1 MPAPANSLDVKIR
14 RALREDAAAIARL
27 SGQLGYPATS
37 EQIRSRFAVLE
48 PDPKV
53 AILVAELAGAVVGW
67 VQLLDQQILET
78 GSRVEVAA
86 LVVDET
92 VRGSGIGR
100 RLMERAEEWAR
111 ERGYN
116 TVQLR
121 SNVTRAAAHAFYERL
136 GYKHIKTSKTFRK
149 LI

>member
-1 MPAPANSLDVKIR
+1 MSAPANSLDVKIR

-37 EQIRSRFAVLE
+37 EQILERFAVLE

-100 RLMERAEEWAR
+100 CLMERAEEWAR

>member
-1 MPAPANSLDVKIR
+1 M
-14 RALREDAAAIARL
+14 
-27 SGQLGYPATS
+27 
-37 EQIRSRFAVLE
+37 
-48 PDPKV
+48 
-53 AILVAELAGAVVGW
+53 GW

-100 RLMERAEEWAR
+100 CLMERAEEWAR

>member
-1 MPAPANSLDVKIR
+1 MRAPANSPDVKIR
-14 RALREDAAAIARL
+14 LARPEDAAAIALL
-27 SGQLGYPATS
+27 SGQLGYPATPT
-37 EQIRSRFAVLE
+37 QIQDRFALLE
-48 PDPKV
+48 RDARV
-53 AILVAELAGAVVGW
+53 AIFVAELAGAVVGW

-92 VRGSGIGR
+92 VRRSGIGR
-100 RLMERAEEWAR
+100 RLMERAEEWTR

-121 SNVTRAAAHAFYERL
+121 SNVTRAAAHTFYERL

>member
-1 MPAPANSLDVKIR
+1 MPAPADTFDIKIR
-14 RALREDAAAIARL
+14 TARGEDAAAIARL
-27 SGQLGYPATS
+27 SGQLGYPATPT
-37 EQIRSRFAVLE
+37 QIRDRLAFLE
-48 PDPKV
+48 RDTGV
-53 AILVAELAGAVVGW
+53 AIFVAELAGAVVGW
-67 VQLLDQQILET
+67 IQLLDQQILET

-100 RLMERAEEWAR
+100 RLMERAEEWTL